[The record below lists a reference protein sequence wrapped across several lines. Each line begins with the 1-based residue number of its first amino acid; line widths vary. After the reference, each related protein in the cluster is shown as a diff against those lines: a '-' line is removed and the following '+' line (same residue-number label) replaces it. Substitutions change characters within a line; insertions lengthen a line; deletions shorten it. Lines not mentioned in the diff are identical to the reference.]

1 MARSNNNPILKGT
14 RGKIGD
20 SLVVKQYS
28 FGTVTSALPDMSR
41 VKKSLLQKLYENRF
55 GEATAYAKSIIYDPI
70 KKAAYAKKL
79 PKGKQV
85 YHAAIQEYMK
95 KQKKKMG

>member
-1 MARSNNNPILKGT
+1 MARTNNNPILKGV

-20 SLVVKQYS
+20 SLVIKQYAH
-28 FGTVTSALPDMSR
+28 GTVISALPDMSN
-41 VKKSLLQKLYENRF
+41 VKKSALQKLYAKRF
-55 GEATAYAKSIIYDPI
+55 GEATAYAKSIIHDPK

-85 YHAAIQEYMK
+85 FHAAIQEYMK
-95 KQKKKMG
+95 KKGK

>member
-1 MARSNNNPILKGT
+1 MARTKSNLILKGV

-20 SLVVKQYS
+20 SLVVKQYAH
-28 FGTVTSALPDMSR
+28 GTVISAMPDMSHV
-41 VKKSLLQKLYENRF
+41 VKSPLQKLYQNRF
-55 GEATAYAKSIIYDPI
+55 GEATAYAKSIIYNPI

-79 PKGKQV
+79 TKGKQV

-95 KQKKKMG
+95 KLKK